1 MSNNKKI
8 NTEVEIIKTE
18 QSYSKSVF
26 NSETD
31 VIKNTNEN
39 KTLIKNK
46 KSKIIS
52 IKEKIKL
59 NFEEGSF
66 ITSIFN

>member
-8 NTEVEIIKTE
+8 NTKIEIIKTE

-31 VIKNTNEN
+31 VIKNTNDN
-39 KTLIKNK
+39 KTPIKNK
-46 KSKIIS
+46 KSKIINNN
-52 IKEKIKL
+52 I
-59 NFEEGSF
+59 N
-66 ITSIFN
+66 